1 MRKPADNM
9 QIFARRRRLL
19 AEKAKG
25 SAIVIPSH
33 PEMIRNNDVH
43 HQYRQDTNLFYL
55 TGWEEPES
63 VFVFRPGQTPET
75 VMFVRAKDV
84 EREIWDGFRYGP
96 QGCAQEFRIDKTFL
110 VEDFDKEIASLL
122 KNVDRVYYRFGVD
135 REFDGKILTTLE
147 GVRRTHGRSGKGT
160 LPVLDS
166 WELIGELRAI
176 KTADDIELMRLAG
189 KVSALAHIE
198 VMKAAKPGMSEK
210 QLLGIFLGSIYS
222 QNADREGYGTIMA
235 SGANACTLHYTF
247 NDQTCRDGDLLLID
261 AGAEVRYYTGDITR
275 TYPVNGK
282 FSSAQRKVYDR
293 VLEIQKELCATSKPG
308 IPFKNLQDRTIDF
321 LTDAMIDLKLIK
333 VPRTEAIERS
343 LFKKYYPHGV
353 SHYLGM
359 DVHDTGLYSTPG
371 EVGADP
377 RARALEAGIAFTIEP
392 GLYIPVDDQDAPE
405 ELRGIGIRIEDDVVV
420 TATGIE
426 NLTIDAP
433 KEVADL
439 EAIIGRR

>member
-1 MRKPADNM
+1 MRKPSDNM

-25 SAIVIPSH
+25 GAIIISSH

-63 VFVFRPGQTPET
+63 VFVFRPGQSPET
-75 VMFVRAKDV
+75 VMFVRMKDV
-84 EREIWDGFRYGP
+84 ERETWDGFRYGP

-110 VEDFDKEIASLL
+110 VEDFDKEISALL
-122 KNVDRVYYRFGVD
+122 KSVDRVYYRFGVD
-135 REFDGKILTTLE
+135 REFDSKLMSTLE
-147 GVRRTHGRSGKGT
+147 RVRRTHGRSGKGT

-166 WELIGELRAI
+166 WELIGELRVI
-176 KTADDIELMRLAG
+176 KTADDIELMRRAG

-198 VMKAAKPGMSEK
+198 VMKATKPGMTEK
-210 QLLGIFLGSIYS
+210 QLLGVFLGSIYS

-261 AGAEVRYYTGDITR
+261 GGAEVRYYTGDITR

-282 FSSAQRKVYDR
+282 FSRAQRKVYDR

-308 IPFKNLQDRTIDF
+308 IQFKTLQDRTIDF

-333 VPRTEAIERS
+333 VSRSEAIERS

-377 RARALEAGIAFTIEP
+377 RARVLEAGISFTIEP

-405 ELRGIGIRIEDDVVV
+405 ELRGIGVRIEDDVVV

-426 NLTIDAP
+426 NLTSEAP
-433 KEVADL
+433 KEVSEL
-439 EAIIGRR
+439 ESLIG